1 MGEHQTAQTGKW
13 RGLRWLLLG
22 VGVIFLLVYASGHV
36 ESYTEKTA
44 YEQAIRSIKEQDWAK
59 AQQQLQD
66 ADNTE
71 DAHMLLKYVKA
82 QREFAVAK
90 AGNSDINR
98 YAAALSELNDV
109 PDTYRGNLHQDIMVL
124 KREIR
129 QAWQARLKQ
138 SQAERAKRQA
148 PKVGMTEE
156 EVRKSSWGEPKY
168 INQTKTEKGVVEQ
181 WVYPAYQFVYL
192 ENGKVT
198 IVRP

>member
-1 MGEHQTAQTGKW
+1 MGEQQAAQTGKW
-13 RGLRWLLLG
+13 KGVRWLLLG
-22 VGVIFLLVYASGHV
+22 VGIIFLLVYASGHV

-44 YEQAIRSIKEQDWAK
+44 YEQAIRSIKERDWVK
-59 AQQQLQD
+59 AQQHLQD
-66 ADNTE
+66 ADDTE

-82 QREFAVAK
+82 QCELAAAR
-90 AGNSDINR
+90 AGESDINR

-109 PDTYRGNLHQDIMVL
+109 PDTYQGDLHQDIMVL

-129 QAWQARLKQ
+129 QAWQARSKQ
-138 SQAERAKRQA
+138 LQAEQVKRQM
-148 PKVGMTEE
+148 PKVGMTAEE
-156 EVRKSSWGEPKY
+156 IRKSSWGEPKY